1 MPQTLRLSRA
11 GDVQSAPKSAS
22 YRVVIE
28 GAPEPSYAISP
39 EGFRT
44 IAADREQRRIFIESA
59 LSFISFLDVW
69 TFIPPGQDPMLLGPN
84 MWEAQSIY
92 ADATTEHDSL
102 YFLKARQ
109 LGESTVAVAFDA
121 WRLRFGPTNCRVSIL
136 AQNDGNSKTFL
147 ADAVYGLEHL
157 PPALRLPVRA
167 LEHSAT
173 LTAGENDSRII
184 RSYPATNAI
193 RSGSFNHFHLDEWAF
208 HLDAAKTWRATEEA
222 IVPGGTVHVLTTG
235 IGGADYT
242 AEEWRRAR
250 DGASRFHPLF
260 LHALLRPD
268 RTPDWYEEKKRTT
281 DLQTLRQELPM
292 TEEDA
297 LAGHGEFRFSAEA
310 LDHCGSALRI
320 GFQSFQHGRRYL
332 IAVDPGEKDGTAI
345 CVIDATRDQHIGS
358 ARAAVYVANFR
369 LLRPTTLLEAQYAIE
384 QMALAYPTAPVVI
397 ETNGVGLGVFRN
409 CRVSSSRKYERFTT
423 PKVKRGMVSDLALLV
438 QAKQIAWDATVAP
451 DLDKEMRGYKEEDA
465 NIKQDCVMALA
476 LAIDNLD
483 LAIESSA
490 GRLGNIV
497 YV

>member
-1 MPQTLRLSRA
+1 MPQSVTLTRDGQVLGSP
-11 GDVQSAPKSAS
+11 VKSPAW
-22 YRVVIE
+22 RVVIE
-28 GAPEPSYAISP
+28 GNDYAISP
-39 EGFRT
+39 EGFKI
-44 IAADREQRRIFIESA
+44 IAADRSQRQVFA
-59 LSFISFLDVW
+59 ACATSFRAFLDHWMFV
-69 TFIPPGQDPMLLGPN
+69 PPGQPPRLLGTN
-84 MWEAQSIY
+84 LWESQRLYAEATEQHDSIY
-92 ADATTEHDSL
+92 N
-102 YFLKARQ
+102 LKARQ
-109 LGESTVAVAFDA
+109 VGLSVTSLAYTG
-121 WRLRFGPTNCRVSIL
+121 WRLRFGPVNCRCSIL
-136 AQNDGNSKTFL
+136 AQNDNNSKGFL
-147 ADAVYGLEHL
+147 ADVMYGLDHL
-157 PPALRLPVRA
+157 PPALHLPSRA
-167 LEHSAT
+167 LEH
-173 LTAGENDSRII
+173 TASLDAGKDDTRLI
-184 RSYPATNAI
+184 RSYPASNAI
-193 RSGSFNHFHLDEWAF
+193 RSGSFNHILLDEWAF
-208 HLDAAKTWRATEEA
+208 HLNAALTWRAVEESV
-222 IVPGGTVHVLTTG
+222 VPGGTVHALTTG
-235 IGGADYT
+235 IGGADFT
-242 AEEWRRAR
+242 AEEWRRAK
-250 DGASRFHPLF
+250 DGNSRFHPLF

-268 RTPDWYEEKKRTT
+268 RTPEWYEEKKRTT

-384 QMALAYPTAPVVI
+384 QMALAYPSAPVVI

-409 CRVSSSRKYERFTT
+409 VRVSSSRKHERFTT

-490 GRLGNIV
+490 GRLGKVIRV
-497 YV
+497 